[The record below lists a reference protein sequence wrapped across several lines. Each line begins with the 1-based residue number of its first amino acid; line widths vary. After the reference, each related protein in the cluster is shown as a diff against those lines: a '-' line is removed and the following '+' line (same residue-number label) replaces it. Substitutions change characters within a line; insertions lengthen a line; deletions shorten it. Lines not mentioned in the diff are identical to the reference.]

1 MENKITGRPFR
12 PILICFFAVSLLIVA
27 ARPLLVGWNTDFKV
41 LLAGNGVLFLV
52 TGISFYLYTKALQN
66 SNVQVFIRMVYGS
79 LLVKMLVCLL
89 ATLLYVLLA
98 GPPNRNA
105 IIGCF
110 IWYILYTY
118 LEVRILTQLNKKA
131 PKNA

>member
-1 MENKITGRPFR
+1 M
-12 PILICFFAVSLLIVA
+12 AV
-27 ARPLLVGWNTDFKV
+27 
-41 LLAGNGVLFLV
+41 
-52 TGISFYLYTKALQN
+52 
-66 SNVQVFIRMVYGS
+66 